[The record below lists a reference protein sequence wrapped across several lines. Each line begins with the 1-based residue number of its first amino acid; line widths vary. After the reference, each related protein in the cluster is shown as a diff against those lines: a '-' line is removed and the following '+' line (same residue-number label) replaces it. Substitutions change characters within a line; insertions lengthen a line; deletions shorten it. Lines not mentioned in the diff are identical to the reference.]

1 MLVETDCFII
11 DLPESWSVEQDED
24 CFIFNDPDKIT
35 CLEISAVRKQDGV
48 VEEGDLKVFSQ
59 DFLDQ
64 GLKPTPISIGDFYG
78 FYFAMQE
85 DDEVWR
91 EWILCAEDVVLLASH
106 GAELED
112 KGLDD
117 AIVDEM
123 LSTLLVLKK
132 SEEAE

>member
-11 DLPESWSVEQDED
+11 DLPESWSVEQDEESL
-24 CFIFNDPDKIT
+24 IFNDPDNIT
-35 CLEISAVRKQDGV
+35 CLEISAVRKQDGL
-48 VEEGDLKVFSQ
+48 VEDDDLKIFSQ
-59 DFLDQ
+59 DFLEQ
-64 GLKPTPISIGDFYG
+64 GLKPTPISIGDFCG
-78 FYFAMQE
+78 SYFSLEE
-85 DDEVWR
+85 DGEAWR
-91 EWILCAEDVVLLASH
+91 EWVLCAEDVMLLASH

-132 SEEAE
+132 AEEAE